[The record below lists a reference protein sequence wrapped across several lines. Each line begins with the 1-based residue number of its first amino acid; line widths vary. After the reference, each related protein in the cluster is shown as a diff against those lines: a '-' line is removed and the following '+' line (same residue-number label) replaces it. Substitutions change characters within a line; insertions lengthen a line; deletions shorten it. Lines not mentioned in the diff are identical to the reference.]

1 MALPYQLQNI
11 NNDEVI
17 SNPFKKDDKIIKK
30 EKIIFDKSK
39 KENIQKRALKKEG
52 IYDTIIEEK
61 DKKNLEKKLL
71 KNGIDIK
78 NIIK

>member
-11 NNDEVI
+11 NNEEVI